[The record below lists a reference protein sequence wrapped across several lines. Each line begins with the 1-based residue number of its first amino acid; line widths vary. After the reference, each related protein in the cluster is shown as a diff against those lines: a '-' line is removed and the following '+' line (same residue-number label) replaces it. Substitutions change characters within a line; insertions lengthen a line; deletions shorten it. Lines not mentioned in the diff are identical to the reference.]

1 MDQVKELVPLFTK
14 QQLSTRVAELGKQIS
29 QDYAG
34 KSLLC
39 VCILKGAIPFFSDLI
54 RCIDH
59 KEMEI
64 DTLRA
69 SSYGNG
75 TNTSGQVRFVK
86 DVELDIKGK
95 DILIV
100 EDVID
105 TGLTMQHIIKHMY
118 DLGAKSV
125 KVAVCIDKR
134 ERREVEVQIDYSAFE
149 LKEGFIVGYGL
160 DLAEHYRQLDGI
172 YEVVLANS

>member
-14 QQLSTRVAELGKQIS
+14 QQLNERVAELGRQIS

-39 VCILKGAIPFFSDLI
+39 VCILKGAIPFFADLI

-59 KEMEI
+59 KQMEI

-69 SSYGNG
+69 SSYGQG
-75 TNTSGQVRFVK
+75 TNSSGSVNFVK

-95 DILIV
+95 DILII
-100 EDVID
+100 EDVVD
-105 TGLTMQHIIKHMY
+105 TGLTMQQIVKHMY
-118 DLGAKSV
+118 DLGANSV

-134 ERREVEVQIDYSAFE
+134 ERREVEIDIDYSAFE

-172 YEVVLANS
+172 YEVILANS